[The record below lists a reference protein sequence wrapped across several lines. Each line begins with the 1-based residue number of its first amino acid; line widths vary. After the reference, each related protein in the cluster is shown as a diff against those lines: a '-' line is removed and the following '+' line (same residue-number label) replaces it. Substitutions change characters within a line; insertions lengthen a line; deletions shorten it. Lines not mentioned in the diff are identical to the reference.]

1 MPPRKIKNNLITKV
15 TEKHFGNVEKSPQEE
30 NNESY
35 CFNCGE
41 FSDQCECGYIN
52 PTCNKTCN
60 NLDCNLKYD
69 ELLNKYENS
78 KDIQK
83 INLIDTLKELN
94 DDEILMF
101 NPLYVKIKED
111 NNNNIDII
119 EKLNIKLNKYKT
131 KIHENNKILHEAGIE
146 YVEDIQDLFNSIEE
160 YKKENED
167 LRIKIKEYENNQ
179 VNDLEIKNI
188 SETSTFPDYF
198 TIHLFSET
206 EEEKQIK
213 KLKEKEEKLKTF
225 NKKILK
231 SKFMTVCH
239 HAFLNKDNLIKEKE
253 EKENILRKKIFLNQI
268 KYKARTS
275 LIKFNEDNLALLKIV
290 NNIKKNKEIMFDNKN
305 IHSSAVNSNRG
316 SMKFLSDLYEEK
328 EINKSLSNKD
338 FMLAV
343 NEFHS
348 DKNSTRLNH
357 LCKIIYNLRKNDI
370 IWNSSIIFKH
380 IYSFQYLKD
389 YQIPYLIH
397 HIETIIK
404 T

>member
-15 TEKHFGNVEKSPQEE
+15 TDKHFSNVEKSPQKE

-41 FSDQCECGYIN
+41 FSDKCECGYVIS
-52 PTCNKTCN
+52 TCN
-60 NLDCNLKYD
+60 NLDCSHRYN
-69 ELLNKYENS
+69 ELLNKYEDS
-78 KDIQK
+78 KNIEK
-83 INLIDTLKELN
+83 THLIDTLKELN

-111 NNNNIDII
+111 NNNNINII
-119 EKLNIKLNKYKT
+119 ENLKDKINKYKI
-131 KIHENNKILHEAGIE
+131 KIHEHNNILHEAGIE
-146 YVEDIQDLFNSIEE
+146 YVEDITYLRNSVET
-160 YKKENED
+160 YKNEIED

-275 LIKFNEDNLALLKIV
+275 LIKFNEDNLALSKVV
-290 NNIKKNKEIMFDNKN
+290 NNIKKNKEIIFDNKN
-305 IHSSAVNSNRG
+305 IHSSAVNSNRS

-328 EINKSLSNKD
+328 EINKTLSNKD

-389 YQIPYLIH
+389 YQIPYLMH